1 MSTPERPAEMGGS
14 YHGRPVVKAPVWTAD
29 ITAYL
34 FTGGLAAGSSLLAAG
49 ADLTGREALR
59 PSPSSSPRS

>member
-1 MSTPERPAEMGGS
+1 MTDQEEADASGS
-14 YHGRPVVKAPVWTAD
+14 YYGRPIIKAPVWKHD

-49 ADLTGREALR
+49 EQVGLSLIHI
-59 PSPSSSPRS
+59 